1 MDHNKKE
8 KAILLTIVI
17 LTLIII
23 SFLTFA
29 EETLI
34 VDLNTVIEKIIENDL
49 DYKITTANYEKA
61 RLEHEKRKANYLLQ
75 QSRYNELEM
84 ESSINSAE
92 NTYKNAKEQLI
103 NSIISEYTDL
113 YLAALDLEIKNI
125 NFELAETRLQEAEA
139 QYQIG
144 DIGSI
149 ALLDQE
155 NSFKDIQFSLQTAS
169 DEFQQKMKEF
179 AGKLAL
185 NGKKIE
191 LVELSYSNEWQV
203 KEEEVIAAILENSFQ
218 LYSRGV
224 QLSLAEID
232 LERAELTAAE
242 LDRKIKEKSLEIARL
257 ELEKTRDEL
266 KESARQSY
274 YQYKQAVKK
283 VDLNRE
289 RMRSA
294 EEKYRLREEQYSLG
308 LITKVEVLEYKVSML
323 QAKYNYLSAV
333 ANYYLTERTLK
344 WEMGLE
350 TEVLLD
356 ENTDK

>member
-1 MDHNKKE
+1 MYHKK
-8 KAILLTIVI
+8 KKIILLTIII
-17 LTLIII
+17 LILINI

-29 EETLI
+29 EEKLI
-34 VDLNTVIEKIIENDL
+34 VDLNTAIEKIIENDL
-49 DYKITTANYEKA
+49 DYKITTANYEKT

-92 NTYKNAKEQLI
+92 NTYKNEKEQLI

-139 QYQIG
+139 QYEIG

-169 DEFQQKMKEF
+169 DELQYKMKEF
-179 AGKLAL
+179 AGKLGL
-185 NGKKIE
+185 NGKMLE

-218 LYSRGV
+218 LYLYLFTSHLLP
-224 QLSLAEID
+224 LSEP
-232 LERAELTAAE
+232 
-242 LDRKIKEKSLEIARL
+242 
-257 ELEKTRDEL
+257 
-266 KESARQSY
+266 
-274 YQYKQAVKK
+274 
-283 VDLNRE
+283 
-289 RMRSA
+289 
-294 EEKYRLREEQYSLG
+294 
-308 LITKVEVLEYKVSML
+308 
-323 QAKYNYLSAV
+323 
-333 ANYYLTERTLK
+333 
-344 WEMGLE
+344 
-350 TEVLLD
+350 
-356 ENTDK
+356 